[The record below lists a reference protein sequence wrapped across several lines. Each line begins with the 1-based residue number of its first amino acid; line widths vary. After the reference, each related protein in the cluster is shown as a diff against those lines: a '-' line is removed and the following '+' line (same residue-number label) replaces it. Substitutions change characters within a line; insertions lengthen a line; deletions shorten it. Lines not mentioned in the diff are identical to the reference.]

1 MLTLIMTL
9 ETSTGSS
16 ETSKIAGLR
25 RLDSRKEGSI
35 AKLPLRIHTS
45 RDIVEMPMIKKV
57 ISMVLNTK
65 ADCQI

>member
-25 RLDSRKEGSI
+25 RLSSRKEGSI
-35 AKLPLRIHTS
+35 AKLPLRIHNP
-45 RDIVEMPMIKKV
+45 RDIVEMPMKKRV
-57 ISMVLNTK
+57 IRMALKTK
-65 ADCQI
+65 GDCQI